1 VEHSK
6 PVNLNFG
13 PLISW
18 NFGLV
23 QVARTDTGRGLTLQ
37 PPRKSPWH
45 WSASHRGN
53 QSSIKGIGEGVA
65 ECRIDFGPG
74 YRIYL
79 GKDGQQLIILLGG
92 GTKKRQDEDIESA
105 KSAWREY
112 KKWKKTSQQ
121 VSAKALATSKTKTK
135 SKQKPRRK
143 QEE

>member
-1 VEHSK
+1 MIALREYLSA
-6 PVNLNFG
+6 NGQNRYRAWFD
-13 PLISW
+13 
-18 NFGLV
+18 GLD
-23 QVARTDTGRGLTLQ
+23 VAAATKVTVALERVAQ
-37 PPRKSPWH
+37 
-45 WSASHRGN
+45 GN

-105 KSAWREY
+105 KAAWREY
-112 KKWKKTSQQ
+112 KKRKKTAQK
-121 VSAKALATSKTKTK
+121 VSAKASATAKTKTK
-135 SKQKPRRK
+135 SKRK